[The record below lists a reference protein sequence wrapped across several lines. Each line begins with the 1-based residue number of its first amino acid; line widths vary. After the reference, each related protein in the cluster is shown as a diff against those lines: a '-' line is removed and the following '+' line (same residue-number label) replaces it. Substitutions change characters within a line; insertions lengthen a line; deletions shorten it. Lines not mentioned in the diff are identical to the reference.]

1 MTDQQQPPAVSPVD
15 QVAQWAADMTADGLE
30 PSPLVVQLG
39 NGNPAVR
46 LHLAFAADMD
56 AAARERFVKRLYDA
70 IDHL

>member
-1 MTDQQQPPAVSPVD
+1 MTEPQTPASPVD
-15 QVAQWAADMTADGLE
+15 QVAQWAADIGADGLE

-39 NGNPAVR
+39 NGNPQVR

-56 AAARERFVKRLYDA
+56 QAARERFTARLMDA